1 MNTFTNDE
9 LNLMC
14 IYKTG
19 SRTNLIVT
27 LKEMQ
32 EYLEPQEKEL
42 RELTDSTLAKLG
54 LIDDKEFE
62 GLELLPDF

>member
-19 SRTNLIVT
+19 SRTGLIDA

-42 RELTDSTLAKLG
+42 LELTASTLAKLNAMS
-54 LIDDKEFE
+54 DDDFAE
-62 GLELLPDF
+62 LELYPDF